1 VIFSDGNSQAEARSK
16 KSASKK
22 SSSRRGVTSSRSSR
36 SQRSNSRSSRGS
48 SRKVRSS
55 RRGERGRPL
64 SRAEKRRAA
73 RNARVSK
80 AAPPPPKPTPTPEQ
94 IEARDRRH
102 RAYGDMAHA
111 YSLYDAGANARLAG
125 NYADAID
132 KLNQSARLF
141 NNANDYQHSGTSG
154 TIESMVHFELG
165 MAAEAAQDFGLARD
179 SYQRCLIIRPNF
191 TQASVRLVDML
202 ARIGQGPLAL
212 AKAQEAVSANPSD
225 PRSHLLLGLMLE
237 KLAGRPGKSLARI
250 RQEDS

>member
-1 VIFSDGNSQAEARSK
+1 
-16 KSASKK
+16 
-22 SSSRRGVTSSRSSR
+22 
-36 SQRSNSRSSRGS
+36 
-48 SRKVRSS
+48 
-55 RRGERGRPL
+55 
-64 SRAEKRRAA
+64 
-73 RNARVSK
+73 
-80 AAPPPPKPTPTPEQ
+80 
-94 IEARDRRH
+94 
-102 RAYGDMAHA
+102 MAHA

-237 KLAGRPGKSLARI
+237 KTGRGDLARASREYAKRLLI
-250 RQEDS
+250 APTSPPPVADRTGDIDEAKLPITDKIDADGSEQSGKTADSDVMGDEEGEEVPVP